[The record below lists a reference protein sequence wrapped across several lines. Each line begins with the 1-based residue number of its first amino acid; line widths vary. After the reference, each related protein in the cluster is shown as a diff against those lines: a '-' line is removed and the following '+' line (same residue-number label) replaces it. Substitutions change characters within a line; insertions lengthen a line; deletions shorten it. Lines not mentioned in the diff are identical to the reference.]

1 MRTNDLRNKSE
12 TFKAFVQFGSPRVIA
27 TFVALAV
34 GGRLWYGNWGWG
46 DLVIAGTTLFLVGV
60 FEWVVHLFLLHAPE
74 DSFRMTKLRTG
85 TGHRAHH
92 QDPNGMVHLLLN
104 TPESALFAAMFGV
117 FTALW
122 VPVFMWILGFEMLA
136 PYLTGYMLALIGLL
150 HYEWT
155 HLLVHT
161 RYKPKTRVYKRLA
174 RNHRLHH
181 YRNEHNWLG
190 VTSNMGDRILG
201 TYPKHKSDVPL
212 SETAKNLGSSLESI

>member
-1 MRTNDLRNKSE
+1 MRTTDLANKSE
-12 TFKAFVQFGSPRVIA
+12 TFRTFVQFGSPRVIA
-27 TFVALAV
+27 TFVGAAAAV
-34 GGRLWYGNWGWG
+34 RIWYWSWGWG
-46 DLVIAGTTLFLVGV
+46 DLIVAATTLVLVGV

-92 QDPNGMVHLLLN
+92 KDPTGMVHLLLN
-104 TPESALFAAMFGV
+104 TNESGLFAAMFGV

-122 VPVFMWILGFEMLA
+122 VPAFMWLLGFQMLG

-161 RYKPKTRVYKRLA
+161 RYHPKTKYYKRLA

-181 YRNEHNWLG
+181 FRNEHNWLG
-190 VTSNMGDRILG
+190 VTSNVGDRLLR
-201 TYPKHKSDVPL
+201 TYPKHKTDVPL
-212 SETAKNLGSSLESI
+212 SETARTLS

>member
-1 MRTNDLRNKSE
+1 MRTTDLTNKSE
-12 TFKAFVQFGSPRVIA
+12 TFRAFIGFGSPRVIS
-27 TFVALAV
+27 TFAAVAVLV
-34 GGRLWYGNWGWG
+34 RLSYGNWSLG
-46 DLVIAGTTLFLVGV
+46 DLLIAGITLFLVGV

-92 QDPNGMVHLLLN
+92 KDPSGMVHLLLN
-104 TPESALFAAMFGV
+104 TGESGVFAAMFGV

-122 VPVFMWILGFEMLA
+122 VPVFMWVIGFEMLG

-161 RYKPKTRVYKRLA
+161 RYKPKTRFYRRLA

-190 VTSNMGDRILG
+190 VTSNMGDRILR
-201 TYPKHKSDVPL
+201 TYPKDKSDVPL
-212 SETAKNLGSSLESI
+212 SETARTLS

>member
-1 MRTNDLRNKSE
+1 MRTTDLTNKSE
-12 TFKAFVQFGSPRVIA
+12 TFRAFVQFGSPRVIA
-27 TFVALAV
+27 TFVAMTIVL
-34 GGRLWYGNWGWG
+34 RLFYRSWGWG
-46 DLVIAGTTLFLVGV
+46 DLIVAAATVFLVGM

-85 TGHRAHH
+85 AGHRAHH
-92 QDPNGMVHLLLN
+92 KDPTGMVHLFLN
-104 TPESALFAAMFGV
+104 TGESVLCAAMFGV

-122 VPVFMWILGFEMLA
+122 VPALMWVFGFEVLG
-136 PYLTGYMLALIGLL
+136 PYLTGYTLALIGLW

-161 RYKPKTRVYKRLA
+161 RYVPKIKFYKRLA

-190 VTSNMGDRILG
+190 VTSNMGDRLLR

-212 SETAKNLGSSLESI
+212 SETARTLP